1 MRQTRTKPD
10 QLDLFG
16 PLQRT
21 RPLQTPQWHSLP
33 DPTRHRITRLM
44 IRLLMAH
51 GSKGSEVLGEEVPVS
66 PQTGVSRQTRESGDV
81 RED

>member
-1 MRQTRTKPD
+1 MRQTRTKPN
-10 QLDLFG
+10 QLDLFD

-33 DPTRHRITRLM
+33 DPTRHKITRLM
-44 IRLLMAH
+44 ARLLMAH
-51 GSKGSEVLGEEVPVS
+51 GSKGAAVSGEEVPVS
-66 PQTGVSRQTRESGDV
+66 PQTRESGDV

>member
-10 QLDLFG
+10 QLDLFD

-21 RPLQTPQWHSLP
+21 RPLQTPPWHSLP
-33 DPTRHRITRLM
+33 NSTRHKITRLM
-44 IRLLMAH
+44 TRLLMAH
-51 GSKGSEVLGEEVPVS
+51 GSKVVAVSGEEVPVS
-66 PQTGVSRQTRESGDV
+66 RQAREGGDV

>member
-10 QLDLFG
+10 QLDLFD
-16 PLQRT
+16 PLERT

-33 DPTRHRITRLM
+33 DPARHKITRLM
-44 IRLLMAH
+44 ARLLMAH
-51 GSKGSEVLGEEVPVS
+51 GSKGAAVSGEEVPVS
-66 PQTGVSRQTRESGDV
+66 RQAREGGDV